1 MENTAAI
8 GWYTT
13 QMLGILLIAIAEMA
27 IQFSSSIS
35 KYEAAHRRESVYA
48 IGFLTWFWTTIF
60 LLGWGTIGPGEF
72 YFSLASL
79 PTFTLR
85 ALLEVAMM
93 FVTIKALIAAD
104 RSTFSFLRTLTLP
117 LILIVDVALGYS
129 ITTLQFVGIGIII
142 FGSLLLATR
151 NGLSKRGKILSL
163 LSAILAVATV
173 SLFKY
178 NITHYNSV
186 EAEQFFIHLLMIL
199 VLIVTAY
206 VEKRENL
213 FRHLLKPVFLGQSL
227 LAGIG
232 GVLMSFAYLYAAAS
246 VITSAKRSFEILF
259 SIIVGRAYFHEHHIA
274 IKLLAGALVI
284 SGVSLTTFS

>member
-1 MENTAAI
+1 
-8 GWYTT
+8 
-13 QMLGILLIAIAEMA
+13 MLGILLIGVAELA
-27 IQFSSSIS
+27 IQLSASIS
-35 KYEAAHRRESVYA
+35 KYEAAHKRESIYA
-48 IGFLTWFWTTIF
+48 IGFLTWFWTTLF
-60 LLGWGTIGPGEF
+60 LLAWGTIGPGEF
-72 YFSLASL
+72 YFSIASL

-117 LILIVDVALGYS
+117 LILIVDIALGYS
-129 ITTLQFVGIGIII
+129 ITPAQFAGIAIII

-151 NGLSKRGKILSL
+151 NGLSRRGKILSL

-199 VLIVTAY
+199 VLIITAY
-206 VEKRENL
+206 IEKRENL
-213 FRHLLKPVFLGQSL
+213 FRHLLQPVFLGQSI

-232 GVLMSFAYLYAAAS
+232 GVLMSFAYIYAAAS
-246 VITSAKRSFEILF
+246 VITAAKRSFEILF
-259 SIIVGRAYFHEHHIA
+259 SIIVGRAYFHEHHIVV
-274 IKLLAGALVI
+274 KLLAGALVI
-284 SGVSLTTFS
+284 FGVVLATLA